1 MFASW
6 KESYDKPRQCIKK
19 QRHHFADK
27 GSYSQSYG
35 ISSGYVQMWEFDHK
49 EVRVLKNWCFQTVML
64 EKTLESSL
72 DSKEIKLVNPKG
84 NQHWTLIRRTDA
96 KAEAPVLW
104 PPDAESWLIWKWRWE
119 RLRAGG
125 EGDDRGWDG
134 WMASWIQWIWVW
146 ANSGKWWG
154 TGRSGIVGI
163 CSPWGHKELDTTWR
177 LNNSNSWFMLYSRN

>member
-84 NQHWTLIRRTDA
+84 NQPWTLIRRTDA

-104 PPDAESWLIWKWRWE
+104 PPDMKS
-119 RLRAGG
+119 
-125 EGDDRGWDG
+125 
-134 WMASWIQWIWVW
+134 
-146 ANSGKWWG
+146 
-154 TGRSGIVGI
+154 
-163 CSPWGHKELDTTWR
+163 
-177 LNNSNSWFMLYSRN
+177 